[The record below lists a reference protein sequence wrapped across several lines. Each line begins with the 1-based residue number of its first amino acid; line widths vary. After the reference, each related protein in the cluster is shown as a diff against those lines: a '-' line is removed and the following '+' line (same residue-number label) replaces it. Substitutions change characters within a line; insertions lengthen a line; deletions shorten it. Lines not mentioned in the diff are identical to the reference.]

1 MVVFTVKEMMEIG
14 LGGASGA
21 LLPKLLATWGE
32 NGFQSTLFFFLKI
45 VSASSFAFVVCILAM
60 WHVAS
65 YFPDQESNQGALQ
78 WNNEVLTAGSPGK
91 SLQNN
96 S

>member
-21 LLPKLLATWGE
+21 LLPKLPATWGE

-45 VSASSFAFVVCILAM
+45 FNASSFAFVVCILAM